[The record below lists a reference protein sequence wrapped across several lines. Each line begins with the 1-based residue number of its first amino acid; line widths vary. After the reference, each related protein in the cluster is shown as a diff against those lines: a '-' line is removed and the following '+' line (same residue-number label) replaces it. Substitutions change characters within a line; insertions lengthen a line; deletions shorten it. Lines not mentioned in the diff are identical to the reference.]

1 MDIFNIVRRILG
13 WCPGVDAAMSFERRN
28 DSSRLAGLA
37 LLMAAWCL
45 GVWWA
50 SNTALSLSGMER
62 LLFTNRATLLLLLG
76 SIVVLGY
83 TWKSFKPKD
92 WELPE
97 FSYKP
102 LSVEDLP
109 DIPIDAEYTWMSRGS
124 GSSPSVGPG
133 LRPDGDGYYT
143 PGELRTP
150 DIEEY
155 RRKVEYYR
163 EQKRRREGVTAEQVH
178 ERQERMRINKRTVYT
193 VLVVAVLI
201 GFSCCIVL
209 RQHHL
214 VKQAYLKERFSG
226 FEVIETKYPP
236 SSGDPDSYIK
246 WLTVH
251 DFEQFLQVAR
261 QLNVEKIYN
270 MQGEYFFFYSPI
282 YNVVY
287 RIYPTDIKVPN

>member
-1 MDIFNIVRRILG
+1 MNLREIIQTYLG
-13 WCPGVDAAMSFERRN
+13 WCPGIQAAMGFESRST
-28 DSSRLAGLA
+28 SSKLGGLA
-37 LLMAAWCL
+37 LLMAAWCF

-50 SNTALSLSGMER
+50 SNTALGLSGMEQ
-62 LLFTNRATLLLLLG
+62 LLFTNRVMLLLLLG
-76 SIVVLGY
+76 FIVIVGY
-83 TWKSFKPKD
+83 AWKSFKPKD

-109 DIPIDAEYTWMSRGS
+109 DIPIDAEYTWMSRGT
-124 GSSPSVGPG
+124 GSSNPSVGPG
-133 LRPDGDGYYT
+133 LRPDGGGIYT

-178 ERQERMRINKRTVYT
+178 EHN
-193 VLVVAVLI
+193 
-201 GFSCCIVL
+201 
-209 RQHHL
+209 HL

-226 FEVIETKYPP
+226 FEVIETKDPP
-236 SSGDPDSYIK
+236 SSGDSETYIK

-270 MQGEYFFFYSPI
+270 KQGDYYYFYSPI
-282 YNVVY
+282 SNEVY
-287 RIYPTDIKVPN
+287 IIRTTDIKVPN

>member
-1 MDIFNIVRRILG
+1 MNLREIIQTYLG
-13 WCPGVDAAMSFERRN
+13 WCPGVQAAMGFESRST
-28 DSSRLAGLA
+28 SSKLGGLA
-37 LLMAAWCL
+37 LLMAAWCF

-50 SNTALSLSGMER
+50 SNTALGLSGMEQ
-62 LLFTNRATLLLLLG
+62 LLFTNRVMLLLLLG
-76 SIVVLGY
+76 FIVIVGY

-109 DIPIDAEYTWMSRGS
+109 DIPIDAEYTWMSHGS
-124 GSSPSVGPG
+124 NPSFGPG
-133 LRPDGDGYYT
+133 LRADGDGYYT

-178 ERQERMRINKRTVYT
+178 ERQERMRINRRTVYT

-201 GFSCCIVL
+201 GVSCCIMF
-209 RQHHL
+209 RQYHL
-214 VKQAYLKERFSG
+214 VKQAYLKESFSG
-226 FEVIETKYPP
+226 FEVVETKDPP
-236 SSGDPDSYIK
+236 SSGDSETYIK
-246 WLTVH
+246 WLTIH
-251 DFEQFLQVAR
+251 DFEQFIQVAR
-261 QLNVEKIYN
+261 QLNVEKIYDK
-270 MQGEYFFFYSPI
+270 QGDYYYYFYSPI
-282 YNVVY
+282 SNEVY
-287 RIYPTDIKVPN
+287 RINTRDIKVPN